1 MAKVMEVEK
10 PRDFDPPAHW
20 AIVGTG
26 SGKCVL
32 QFFAIFLVRCCAE
45 LGKIVRKSKEI
56 GNKWHSYI
64 HKKTLIF
71 SDLY

>member
-1 MAKVMEVEK
+1 MAKVMKVEK

-32 QFFAIFLVRCCAE
+32 QFFLQFFLYDVVQNC
-45 LGKIVRKSKEI
+45 GVSPKKQ
-56 GNKWHSYI
+56 GNW
-64 HKKTLIF
+64 
-71 SDLY
+71 

>member
-1 MAKVMEVEK
+1 MAKVMKVEK

-32 QFFAIFLVRCCAE
+32 QFFCNFSCAM
-45 LGKIVRKSKEI
+45 LCRI
-56 GNKWHSYI
+56 GQNSAQKQGNW
-64 HKKTLIF
+64 
-71 SDLY
+71 

>member
-1 MAKVMEVEK
+1 MAKVMKVEK

-32 QFFAIFLVRCCAE
+32 QFFCNFSCTMLC
-45 LGKIVRKSKEI
+45 KIVGSVRKSKGI
-56 GNKWHSYI
+56 GNKWHSYK

>member
-1 MAKVMEVEK
+1 MAKVMKVEK

-32 QFFAIFLVRCCAE
+32 QFFLYDVVQNCGVSAQ
-45 LGKIVRKSKEI
+45 KQ
-56 GNKWHSYI
+56 GNW
-64 HKKTLIF
+64 
-71 SDLY
+71 

>member
-1 MAKVMEVEK
+1 MEVEK

-32 QFFAIFLVRCCAE
+32 QFFAIFLVTII
-45 LGKIVRKSKEI
+45 L
-56 GNKWHSYI
+56 
-64 HKKTLIF
+64 
-71 SDLY
+71 